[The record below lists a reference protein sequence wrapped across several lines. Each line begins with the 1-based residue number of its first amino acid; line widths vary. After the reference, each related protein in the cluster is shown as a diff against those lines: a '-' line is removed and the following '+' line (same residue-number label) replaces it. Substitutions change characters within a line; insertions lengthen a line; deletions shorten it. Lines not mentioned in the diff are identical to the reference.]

1 MATRTSVLSGEGA
14 LSVFQRAR
22 ELEAQGRSIIHLEL
36 GEPDFHPDAP
46 VINAVKVALDAG
58 QDRYT
63 APPGL
68 PVLQKAVADYLLRTR
83 GVAAEPEN
91 IVIAPGCKMVL
102 SLVMMALIEPGAEV
116 LYPDPGFPIYP
127 SLIRMLGARAVPFAL
142 EERNGFQP
150 DPQEISAKISPRT
163 SVIVLNSPSNP
174 TGTVF
179 TREAQRKIAALAEE
193 HDLWVISDEIYARII
208 YGQRYASISTLPG
221 MRERT
226 VIVDGFSK
234 TFGMTGWRL
243 GYAVA
248 PKPMIPALHL
258 LIVNTY
264 TCASEFIQRAAVEAL
279 RDPNGAAE
287 KMVKEFEKRK
297 NLFVAEL
304 NTIPGFRCAPPDG
317 AFYAWINIQDTGL
330 TAEEVCEVLLDQAGV
345 AGISGRA
352 FGEGGEG
359 FIRFSFAS
367 STAQLREAV
376 ERIRKVC
383 SVWKKHSETVVT
395 SGSSLP

>member
-1 MATRTSVLSGEGA
+1 MRPIATRTGVLSGEGA

-22 ELEAQGRSIIHLEL
+22 GLEAQGRNIIHLEL
-36 GEPDFHPDAP
+36 GEPDFHADAP
-46 VINAVKVALDAG
+46 VIEAVKRALEAG

-63 APPGL
+63 APAGL
-68 PVLQKAVADYLLRTR
+68 PVLQRALADYLLRTR
-83 GVAAEPEN
+83 NVAAEPEN

-127 SLIRMLGARAVPFAL
+127 SLIRMLGARPVPFAL
-142 EERNGFQP
+142 RERDGFQP
-150 DPQEISAKISPRT
+150 AAEEIAAKVSPRT
-163 SVIVLNSPSNP
+163 SAIVLNSPSNP
-174 TGTVF
+174 TGAVF
-179 TREAQRKIAALAEE
+179 SDEVQGKIAALAEQ
-193 HDLWVISDEIYARII
+193 HDLWVISDEIYARIV
-208 YGQRYASISTLPG
+208 YDRPYTSISTLPG

-248 PKPMIPALHL
+248 PTKLIPALHL

-287 KMVKEFEKRK
+287 KMVREFAKRRS
-297 NLFVAEL
+297 LFIAAL
-304 NTIPGFRCAPPDG
+304 NTVPGFRCALPDG
-317 AFYAWINIQDTGL
+317 AFYAWIDIQQTGL
-330 TAEEVCEVLLDQAGV
+330 TAEEVCEALLMKAGV
-345 AGISGRA
+345 AGIAGRA
-352 FGEGGEG
+352 FGDAGEG

-367 STAQLREAV
+367 SIGQLQEAA
-376 ERIRKVC
+376 ERIRAVMAAD
-383 SVWKKHSETVVT
+383 
-395 SGSSLP
+395 